1 MGLDQPGN
9 DETARAIA
17 DGNLFRGTVRL
28 TARPPDRLYPPRPHD
43 HVGPH
48 HPPAAL
54 VQQGVAAREHQVRR
68 GSQHGGQV
76 VIRGCALLVSS
87 GRSK

>member
-9 DETARAIA
+9 DETARAITHR
-17 DGNLFRGTVRL
+17 NLLPSAIRP
-28 TARPPDRLYPPRPHD
+28 TARRPDRPDSPRPHD

-54 VQQGVAAREHQVRR
+54 VNQDVAAREHQIRR
-68 GSQHGGQV
+68 GSRHGGQV
-76 VIRGCALLVSS
+76 VIRGCALVVSS